1 MKIPKVTQQQLDKLT
16 RWEEIRDRFLE
27 DPEAK
32 AAYDALESEYQLVS
46 ELIGKRLERK
56 LSQKQLAEKIG
67 TKQSAI
73 CRLESG
79 EGNPSFKFLK
89 RVAEGL
95 GTKLKIS
102 FV

>member
-1 MKIPKVTQQQLDKLT
+1 MK
-16 RWEEIRDRFLE
+16 
-27 DPEAK
+27 DPEFK
-32 AAYDALESEYQLVS
+32 AAYDALESEYQLIS
-46 ELIGKRLERK
+46 ELIGKRLEK
-56 LSQKQLAEKIG
+56 NLTQKQLAEKIG

-95 GTKLKIS
+95 DSKLHIS

>member
-1 MKIPKVTQQQLDKLT
+1 MKIPKITQQQLDKLT
-16 RWEEIRDRFLE
+16 PWEEVRDKFLE
-27 DPEAK
+27 VPENK
-32 AAYDALESEYQLVS
+32 AAYDALESEFQLIS
-46 ELIGKRLERK
+46 ELIGKRLEK
-56 LSQKQLAEKIG
+56 NLTQKELAEKIG

-95 GTKLKIS
+95 DSKLKIS